1 MVQSGSLAYAQL
13 ASAKLRMSYDKRLL
27 KIDADNADIKDVLST
42 LASTANITVE
52 FPVTLKKA
60 ITIHRQGVTLTQA
73 LRQMLIGINHI
84 LIYSGANPSQATISK
99 VLVLEKAGPRKPVS
113 PKASRLARRIKTYQR
128 QIDSIKNRLSKT
140 DANSSRGKRYL
151 RQINRIEGNIERLE
165 RQLY

>member
-1 MVQSGSLAYAQL
+1 MVQSSSLVYAQL
-13 ASAKLRMSYDKRLL
+13 ASTKLRMSYDKRLL

-60 ITIHRQGVTLTQA
+60 ITIHEQDAT
-73 LRQMLIGINHI
+73 LRQVLRQLLIGINHI
-84 LIYSGANPSQATISK
+84 LIYSGTNPGLATISK

-128 QIDSIKNRLSKT
+128 QLDTLKRRLSET
-140 DANSSRGKRYL
+140 DANSRLGKRYS